1 MKNRGINL
9 NAVQTPEIRHF
20 LYKNK
25 KNTQL
30 ICSEI
35 TAPYN
40 TLGKLP
46 IALIRFD
53 RSCSDFLDQ
62 FERLET
68 LYYDLH
74 NRIHRNSRPLK
85 LIYQMREHEIQ
96 LAWVT
101 THYELYAT
109 FDQLVDKKSTIIAQV
124 NKLLKWIKKEEEKLF
139 MTGTHIF

>member
-1 MKNRGINL
+1 M
-9 NAVQTPEIRHF
+9 VF
-20 LYKNK
+20 L
-25 KNTQL
+25 
-30 ICSEI
+30 E
-35 TAPYN
+35 
-40 TLGKLP
+40 
-46 IALIRFD
+46 
-53 RSCSDFLDQ
+53 Q

-85 LIYQMREHEIQ
+85 LIFELREHEIQ

-101 THYELYAT
+101 TNYELYAT
-109 FDQLVDKKSTIIAQV
+109 FDPLVEKKSIIIAQV